1 MIASRRSRLELH
13 YKYLVFDGLSG
24 KKFSLFWGLLPF
36 ILNVQAICQICCN
49 FGHCLGLFM
58 LCIWLCSMIVLLL
71 LCFESR
77 PENTDIF
84 KVWYLKESELLQSV
98 SVLDSGTVIKGTAK
112 STTNCILRSVRK
124 VCVHDIVWIAS
135 YSADCCFLYRSLS
148 WSQQHYRFTIF
159 LAASV
164 SFSNIWQSL
173 LDFDWSGSKNRCE
186 ALGACVLL
194 KNHQYIVSSQ
204 HLRQIECLVFQI
216 VVHLAH
222 LSSQIDAHRS
232 RTLHIYGTQLPQIN
246 ANDV

>member
-164 SFSNIWQSL
+164 SFNNIWQSQ

-194 KNHQYIVSSQ
+194 KNHQYMVSSQ

-216 VVHLAH
+216 VVQWHISHHELMH
-222 LSSQIDAHRS
+222 IDQEHFTSMEHNFLR
-232 RTLHIYGTQLPQIN
+232 
-246 ANDV
+246 